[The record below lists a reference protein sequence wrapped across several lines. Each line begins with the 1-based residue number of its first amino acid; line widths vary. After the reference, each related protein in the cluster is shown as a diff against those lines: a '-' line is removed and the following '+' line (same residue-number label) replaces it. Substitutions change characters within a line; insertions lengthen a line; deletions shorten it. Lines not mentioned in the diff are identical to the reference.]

1 MSCVRM
7 DVEAWT
13 SKIRMFLE
21 NIPDPVQVKPVQV
34 LSGRFFFLKQFSIYD
49 IGLLFYYKVRILNT
63 QLRSDGLVC

>member
-1 MSCVRM
+1 M

-21 NIPDPVQVKPVQV
+21 NIPDPVQVKTVQV
-34 LSGRFFFLKQFSIYD
+34 LSGLFFLFETIFIYD

>member
-1 MSCVRM
+1 MVGAGPFNCPVRRSYIVSVSCVRM

-34 LSGRFFFLKQFSIYD
+34 LSGLFFLFETI
-49 IGLLFYYKVRILNT
+49 FYL
-63 QLRSDGLVC
+63 